1 MNRLQEKYNTS
12 VKTELVNKFGYK
24 SSMQI
29 PKIEKIVINMGCGDA
44 VANSKV
50 LDDAVEE
57 LTIITGQKPV
67 VTKAKKSIANF
78 KLREGMPIG
87 CKVTLRGERMYE
99 FYDKLVSISLPRV
112 RDFRGV
118 NPNAF
123 DGRGNYTIGIKEQ
136 LIFPEINYDKV
147 LKIRGMDIVI
157 VTTANT
163 DEEGR
168 TLLTLMGMPFR
179 K

>member
-1 MNRLQEKYNTS
+1 MNRLLEKYQNS
-12 VKTELVNKFGYK
+12 VKAELQNKFAYK

-29 PKIEKIVINMGCGDA
+29 PRLEKIVINMGVGEA

-57 LTIITGQKPV
+57 LTVIAGQKPV

-99 FYDKLVSISLPRV
+99 FLDKLVSIALPRV

-123 DGRGNYTIGIKEQ
+123 DG
-136 LIFPEINYDKV
+136 PEINFDQVK
-147 LKIRGMDIVI
+147 KSRGMDIVI

-168 TLLTLMGMPFR
+168 TLLSLMGMPFR

>member
-1 MNRLQEKYNTS
+1 MNRLNAKYEEQVKNVLMEKYNYSS
-12 VKTELVNKFGYK
+12 VME
-24 SSMQI
+24 I
-29 PKIEKIVINMGCGDA
+29 PKLEKIVINMGVGDA
-44 VANSKV
+44 VSNSKV

-57 LTIITGQKPV
+57 LKVITGQKPV

-87 CKVTLRGERMYE
+87 CKVTLRGEKMYE
-99 FYDKLVSISLPRV
+99 FADRLINLSLPRV

-123 DGRGNYTIGIKEQ
+123 DGRGNYALGIKEQ
-136 LIFPEINYDKV
+136 IIFPEIEYDKV
-147 LKIRGMDIVI
+147 DKVRGMDII
-157 VTTANT
+157 FVTTAKT
-163 DEEGR
+163 DEEAR
-168 TLLTLMGMPFR
+168 ELLTQFNMPFA

>member
-1 MNRLQEKYNTS
+1 MNRLLEKYNNS
-12 VKTELVNKFGYK
+12 VRTELANKFAYK

-29 PKIEKIVINMGCGDA
+29 PRLEKIVINMGVGDA

-57 LTIITGQKPV
+57 LTLIAGQKPV
-67 VTKAKKSIANF
+67 ITKAKKSIANF

-87 CKVTLRGERMYE
+87 CKVTLRGEKMYE
-99 FYDKLVSISLPRV
+99 FFDKLVSISLPRV
-112 RDFRGV
+112 RDFRGI

-123 DGRGNYTIGIKEQ
+123 DGRGNYTLGVKEQ
-136 LIFPEINYDKV
+136 LIFPEINFDKV
-147 LKIRGMDIVI
+147 KKVRGMDIVI
-157 VTTANT
+157 VTTAAT

-168 TLLTLMGMPFR
+168 ALLTLMGMPFR